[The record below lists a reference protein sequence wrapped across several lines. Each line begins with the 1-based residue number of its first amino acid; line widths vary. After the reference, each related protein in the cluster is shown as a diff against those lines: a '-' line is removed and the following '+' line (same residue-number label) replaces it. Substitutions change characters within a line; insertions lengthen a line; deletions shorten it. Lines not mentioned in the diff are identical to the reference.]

1 MPVFAYKGLDGRG
14 KPTSG
19 MRAAASAK
27 ALRAALR
34 KDGVFL
40 TELREERAG
49 RGGVPAA
56 AVVTVGGAVAQE
68 RTGLLQREVDFGRIF
83 ERVKP
88 QEVAVLT
95 RQLATLLRAGIPL
108 AEGLAALTE
117 QTDNNKLKKTL
128 GDVKQKVNEGS
139 ALADAMGDHPK
150 VFPELYI
157 NMVRAGETA
166 GNLDSVL
173 ARLAD
178 FMDSQIM
185 LRGRVTNALVYPA
198 IMIGV
203 GVIIMS
209 ILMVAVVPKITSIF
223 DDSGKSLPWNT
234 QLLIFVSHVT
244 GDYWWI
250 LLPLVILGLVLARR
264 WVRTPTGRAKWHQT
278 LLRLWIVG
286 PLARMVAISRFAK
299 TLGTMLAAGVP
310 LLRAMD
316 ITKDILG
323 NRVLEK
329 VVEEARN
336 SIREGESIAAPLKRS
351 GQFPPIVTHMI
362 AVGEKSGQLEEM
374 LDNVA
379 AAYDREVELKVS
391 RLTTLLEPVMILIMA
406 SAVAFVVFSI
416 LMPILEMNEWIS

>member
-1 MPVFAYKGLDGRG
+1 MPVFAYKGLDSRG
-14 KPTSG
+14 KPTAG
-19 MRAAASAK
+19 VRDAESAK
-27 ALRAALR
+27 ALRAVLR
-34 KDGVFL
+34 KDGVYL
-40 TELREERAG
+40 TDLREERAV
-49 RGGVPAA
+49 RGGGA
-56 AVVTVGGAVAQE
+56 AVVAVAGATAQPQ
-68 RTGLLQREVDFGRIF
+68 GLLQREVDFGRLF
-83 ERVKP
+83 ERVRP

-139 ALADAMGDHPK
+139 ALADAMADHPK
-150 VFPELYI
+150 VFPELYV

-178 FMDSQIM
+178 FMDAQIE
-185 LRGRVTNALVYPA
+185 LRGKVTNALMYPA

-203 GVIIMS
+203 GIIIMS
-209 ILMVAVVPKITSIF
+209 ILMIAVVPKITAIF

-234 QLLIFVSHVT
+234 QLLIFVSKVT

-250 LLPLVILGLVLARR
+250 LLPLAVLGVFLLRR
-264 WVRTPTGRAKWHQT
+264 WVKTPEGRAKWDRMV
-278 LLRLWIVG
+278 LRLWVIG

-299 TLGTMLAAGVP
+299 TLGTMLSAGVP

-362 AVGEKSGQLEEM
+362 AVGERSGQLEQM
-374 LDNVA
+374 LENVA
-379 AAYDREVELKVS
+379 SAYDREVELKVS
-391 RLTTLLEPVMILIMA
+391 RLTTLLEPAMILLMS

>member
-1 MPVFAYKGLDGRG
+1 VPVFAYKGLDSRG
-14 KPTSG
+14 KPTAG
-19 MRAAASAK
+19 VRDAESAK
-27 ALRAALR
+27 ALRAVLR
-34 KDGVFL
+34 KDGVYL
-40 TELREERAG
+40 TDLREERAV
-49 RGGVPAA
+49 RGGGA
-56 AVVTVGGAVAQE
+56 AVVAVAGATAQPQ
-68 RTGLLQREVDFGRIF
+68 GLLQREVDFGRLF
-83 ERVKP
+83 ERVRP

-139 ALADAMGDHPK
+139 ALADAMADHPK
-150 VFPELYI
+150 VFPELYV

-178 FMDSQIM
+178 FMDAQIE
-185 LRGRVTNALVYPA
+185 LRGKVTNALMYPA

-203 GVIIMS
+203 GIIIMS
-209 ILMVAVVPKITSIF
+209 ILMIAVVPKITAIF

-234 QLLIFVSHVT
+234 QLLIFVSKVT

-250 LLPLVILGLVLARR
+250 LLPLAVLGVFLLRR
-264 WVRTPTGRAKWHQT
+264 WVKTPEGRAKWDRMV
-278 LLRLWIVG
+278 LRLWVIG

-299 TLGTMLAAGVP
+299 TLGTMLSAGVP

-362 AVGEKSGQLEEM
+362 AVGERSGQLEQM
-374 LDNVA
+374 LENVA
-379 AAYDREVELKVS
+379 SAYDREVELKVS
-391 RLTTLLEPVMILIMA
+391 RLTTLLEPAMILLMS

-416 LMPILEMNEWIS
+416 LMPILEMNEWVS

>member
-1 MPVFAYKGLDGRG
+1 MPVFAYKGLDSRG
-14 KPTSG
+14 KPTAG
-19 MRAAASAK
+19 VRDAESAK
-27 ALRAALR
+27 ALRAVLR
-34 KDGVFL
+34 KDGVYL
-40 TELREERAG
+40 TDLREERAV
-49 RGGVPAA
+49 RGGGA
-56 AVVTVGGAVAQE
+56 AVVAVAGATAQPQ
-68 RTGLLQREVDFGRIF
+68 GLLQREVDFGRLF
-83 ERVKP
+83 ERVRP

-139 ALADAMGDHPK
+139 ALADAMADHPK
-150 VFPELYI
+150 VFPELYV

-178 FMDSQIM
+178 FMDAQIE
-185 LRGRVTNALVYPA
+185 LRGKVTNALMYPA

-203 GVIIMS
+203 GIIIMS
-209 ILMVAVVPKITSIF
+209 ILMIAVVPKITAIF

-234 QLLIFVSHVT
+234 QLLIFVSKVT

-250 LLPLVILGLVLARR
+250 LLPLAVLGVFLLRR
-264 WVRTPTGRAKWHQT
+264 WVKTPEGRAKWDRMV
-278 LLRLWIVG
+278 LRLWVIG

-299 TLGTMLAAGVP
+299 TLGTMLSAGVP

-362 AVGEKSGQLEEM
+362 AVGERSGQLEQM
-374 LDNVA
+374 LENVA
-379 AAYDREVELKVS
+379 SAYDREVELKVS
-391 RLTTLLEPVMILIMA
+391 RLTTLLEPAMILLMS

-416 LMPILEMNEWIS
+416 LMPILEMNEWVS